1 MKHMPQNLSRI
12 VMTMLVIIIALGGA
26 TSCKSKK
33 KLAAEQAAAA
43 YAAKVDQA
51 KKDLNAIING
61 TTGWP
66 LDQQRQRVKNIKAEN
81 FDDPEI
87 RKLITLAEKEID
99 LQQAELDRKAEE
111 ERLRKEEEAKKRAA
125 QSEYAVLNN
134 QFKAIATAPGFDE
147 ANQQIDLTLQQ
158 FASPDVPVLIIISQ
172 VNGENDYDK
181 PTTAKRFLQLLKDT
195 KKYNYKVETVKRDS
209 LGKIT
214 EIEFLKIW

>member
-1 MKHMPQNLSRI
+1 MPQNLSRI
-12 VMTMLVIIIALGGA
+12 VMAMLVVIIALGGA

-61 TTGWP
+61 TTDWP
-66 LDQQRQRVKNIKAEN
+66 LDQQRQRVKNIKDEN

-87 RKLITLAEKEID
+87 QKLITLAEKEID

-134 QFKAIATAPGFDE
+134 QFKAIAGAQGFNE
-147 ANQQIDLTLQQ
+147 ANQQIDMALQQ

-172 VNGENDYDK
+172 ANGENDYDR
-181 PTTAKRFLQLLKDT
+181 PTTAKQFLELLKDT

>member
-1 MKHMPQNLSRI
+1 MPQNLSKI
-12 VMTMLVIIIALGGA
+12 VLVMLVVIIALGGA

-33 KLAAEQAAAA
+33 KIAAEE
-43 YAAKVDQA
+43 YAAKVEQA

-61 TTGWP
+61 TSGWT
-66 LDQQRQRVKNIKAEN
+66 LDEQRSKVKDIKAEN

-87 RKLITLAEKEID
+87 QKLITLAEKEID

-111 ERLRKEEEAKKRAA
+111 ERLRKEEEAKKKAA
-125 QSEYAVLNN
+125 QSEYAVLND
-134 QFKAIATAPGFDE
+134 QFKSIATAAGFDQ
-147 ANQQIDLTLQQ
+147 ANQQIDLALQQ

-181 PTTAKRFLQLLKDT
+181 PTTAKQFLELLKDT

>member
-1 MKHMPQNLSRI
+1 MPQNLSRI
-12 VMTMLVIIIALGGA
+12 IMAMLVVIIALGGA

-33 KLAAEQAAAA
+33 KLAAEQ
-43 YAAKVDQA
+43 YAARVEQA

-61 TTGWP
+61 TSDWT
-66 LDQQRQRVKNIKAEN
+66 LDEQRSRVSEIEAEN

-87 RKLITLAEKEID
+87 PKLITLAKKEID
-99 LQQAELDRKAEE
+99 TQQAELDRKAEE
-111 ERLRKEEEAKKRAA
+111 ERLRKEEEARRRAEES
-125 QSEYAVLNN
+125 QYAVLNN
-134 QFKAIATAPGFDE
+134 QFKAIADAQGFDQ
-147 ANQQIDLTLQQ
+147 ANQQIDLALQQ

-172 VNGENDYDK
+172 VNGENDYDR
-181 PTTAKRFLQLLKDT
+181 PTTAKQFLELLKDT

>member
-1 MKHMPQNLSRI
+1 MKQTFKNPTRI
-12 VMTMLVIIIALGGA
+12 IVFFLVAVLALGGA

-43 YAAKVDQA
+43 YAKKVEQA

-61 TTGWP
+61 TSGWTV
-66 LDQQRQRVKNIKAEN
+66 DEQRQKVEKIKGEN

-87 RKLITLAEKEID
+87 QKLITLAEKEID
-99 LQQAELDRKAEE
+99 MQQAEMDRKAEE
-111 ERLRKEEEAKKRAA
+111 ERLKKEEQAK
-125 QSEYAVLNN
+125 QSKYEVLDN
-134 QFKAIATAPGFDE
+134 QFKSVATASNTDA
-147 ANQQIDLTLQQ
+147 ANQQIDLSLQQ
-158 FASPDVPVLIIISQ
+158 FASPDVPVLVIISR

-181 PTTAKRFLQLLKDT
+181 PTTASRFLHLLKDT
-195 KKYNYKVETVKRDS
+195 KQYKYKVETVKRNS

>member
-1 MKHMPQNLSRI
+1 MPQNLSRI
-12 VMTMLVIIIALGGA
+12 VLAMLVVIIALGGA

-33 KLAAEQAAAA
+33 KIAAAE
-43 YAAKVDQA
+43 YAAKVEQA

-61 TTGWP
+61 TSDWT
-66 LDQQRQRVKNIKAEN
+66 LDEQRNKVKEIKAEN

-87 RKLITLAEKEID
+87 QKLITLAEKEID

-134 QFKAIATAPGFDE
+134 QFKSIATAAGFDQ

-181 PTTAKRFLQLLKDT
+181 PTTAKQFLELLKDT